1 VRQMTDR
8 ERVFAYGVPEYRC
21 CFCGRESLAP
31 GPRGG
36 VSMNM
41 GCATCG
47 VIFNLIAPTYR
58 AQYGDGITFFEQVV
72 REPQH
77 PVKS

>member
-1 VRQMTDR
+1 
-8 ERVFAYGVPEYRC
+8 
-21 CFCGRESLAP
+21 
-31 GPRGG
+31 
-36 VSMNM
+36 MNM